1 MQVHNGV
8 SILSDAAQAVADI
21 VKQWP
26 NGKPDFIFIFHSTQQ
41 DSEAV
46 ARSVNTLFP
55 GVPYAGCTSSG
66 EPMNGATNHGSLV
79 MSGIWSP
86 EIHWHATVLDRLAT
100 LDEHRARKT
109 VDQLLANFGLDRQ
122 KINPEKQF
130 CLTFIDGLSMK
141 EELVST
147 LVRGALEGI
156 PLLGGSAGDD
166 LSFKE
171 TRVIVNGGS
180 YTGAAALIMADSR
193 DGFQIIKHQPLVKNL
208 CWGIKRPA

>member
-8 SILSDAAQAVADI
+8 SMLTDAAQAVAEI

-26 NGKPDFIFIFHSTQQ
+26 NGKPDFIFVFHSTQQ

-55 GVPYAGCTSSG
+55 GVPYAGCTTSG
-66 EPMNGATNHGSLV
+66 EQMNGAHSNGSLV

-86 EIHWHATVLDRLAT
+86 EIQWHATVLDRLST

-109 VDQLLANFGLDRQ
+109 VDQLLANFGLDREQ
-122 KINPEKQF
+122 INPEKQF
-130 CLTFIDGLSMK
+130 CLTFIDGFSMK
-141 EELVST
+141 EELVSA
-147 LVRGALEGI
+147 LVRGALEGM
-156 PLLGGSAGDD
+156 PLLGGSADD
-166 LSFKE
+166 NLQFNE
-171 TRVIVNGGS
+171 TKIIVNGGS

-193 DGFQIIKHQPLVKNL
+193 DGFQIIKHQPFVNNL
-208 CWGIKRPA
+208 CWSMKLPA